1 MIGMRVSI
9 AEAAGKPNKA
19 STWQGGKMKKVLAIS
34 PCIFTT
40 ISVAIAVLAMLLA
53 PARTTTVHVV
63 RYIPAGGTVW
73 GAVESAMAETGDTRP
88 VDKVEMYG
96 WVLCGR

>member
-1 MIGMRVSI
+1 MNEILNIRGGLM
-9 AEAAGKPNKA
+9 KPI
-19 STWQGGKMKKVLAIS
+19 TITILAIL
-34 PCIFTT
+34 
-40 ISVAIAVLAMLLA
+40 VALTLAFMPA
-53 PARTTTVHVV
+53 PATTVHVV